1 MRKRR
6 CFCPRRKVLVS
17 FVTTA
22 FVRRRNTLPR
32 SLIFLLVFVVSLA
45 GFLLDA
51 DDVDDVDGVGDAVS
65 LFVPDWRPL
74 SLDFGFSAL
83 FGFALAITTV
93 DDATPNDERV
103 RRTAAFAVSTLRLF
117 LKAKFV
123 PTELMV
129 VLLVDT
135 TLKPRELPFAFC
147 LSRIFLR
154 FGKSFLFLLFGFGV
168 KLGNI

>member
-6 CFCPRRKVLVS
+6 CFCPRRNVFVI

-32 SLIFLLVFVVSLA
+32 SLIFLFFVSLA
-45 GFLLDA
+45 FLVDDDDDDAVAADVDA
-51 DDVDDVDGVGDAVS
+51 DVAALADFRP
-65 LFVPDWRPL
+65 FV
-74 SLDFGFSAL
+74 LDFTFSAIDTA
-83 FGFALAITTV
+83 FS
-93 DDATPNDERV
+93 DDRV
-103 RRTAAFAVSTLRLF
+103 RRTTALAVSMLRLF

-135 TLKPRELPFAFC
+135 TLNPRELPFAFC
-147 LSRIFLR
+147 FSRIF
-154 FGKSFLFLLFGFGV
+154 
-168 KLGNI
+168 